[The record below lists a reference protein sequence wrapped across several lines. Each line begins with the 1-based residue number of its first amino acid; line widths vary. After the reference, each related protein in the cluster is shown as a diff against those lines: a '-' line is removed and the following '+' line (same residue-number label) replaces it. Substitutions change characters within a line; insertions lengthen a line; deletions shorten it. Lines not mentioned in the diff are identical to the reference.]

1 MRKLN
6 KLSQQQV
13 ADMLYIN
20 RTTYTKYETNKSEPP
35 LDVIYKLAKIFNC
48 DFNTMFSNQN
58 ELEKRKIHYFHTN
71 KKFYKSVQKSLDLDR
86 DTINRIEKIN
96 ENI

>member
-1 MRKLN
+1 
-6 KLSQQQV
+6 
-13 ADMLYIN
+13 MLYIN

-58 ELEKRKIHYFHTN
+58 EVRKETAEKF
-71 KKFYKSVQKSLDLDR
+71 V
-86 DTINRIEKIN
+86 
-96 ENI
+96 